1 MVRRALNELKK
12 GEEAKL
18 LTEIGE
24 CSESALEHAQS
35 YLFSLPDYDRLS
47 YLTRLRRLRNYLRGC
62 VNYATKIERFSNRF
76 FCEKAFRR

>member
-1 MVRRALNELKK
+1 VVRRTLANLKK
-12 GEEAKL
+12 REEARL
-18 LTEIGE
+18 LSEIGD
-24 CSESALEHAQS
+24 SPDSALEHAQS